1 MTGNVVPWTALAG
14 GESLAFG
21 KLAARSQTVPMFA
34 SSLPDLAAAEAAL
47 AQARR
52 LSRTG
57 LPQIA
62 YSRALGVHE
71 WSRGA
76 DAFLEAPEAIELLQ
90 ADSAQLLAA
99 CCFMMASY
107 EVGITF
113 GRTAVAIWDRREVRP
128 KQARAHCT
136 LAWLLAAIG
145 EPDAVTEARAGL
157 DLAEQAG
164 DPREAIFALN
174 TNGMVLWLLK
184 QPERGLPFAREAVA
198 LSRRRGRA
206 DINALINL
214 AGAEV
219 ETALNEREAGKTA
232 TIEAV
237 IDLGRE
243 LTLEALGLA
252 RADGDGWQERLAVCN
267 IAEYEIY
274 AGRFAEAEKVLQDY
288 AHAAGE
294 PTDRCRTHYLHMLGR
309 TKLGQLRYDDAIRIL
324 LSSRDIA
331 GRCNDVESMVGIYCD
346 LSRCHAGLGQ
356 FQQALEAHHS
366 FHEMYVRQASEA
378 AQRRSRTY
386 ALQWEA
392 DQLRAL
398 AREARQRAE
407 ELALT
412 NEMLAQETDRL
423 MRASLEDPLTGLQ
436 NRRRLDLAFVELLQ
450 SGARFSLA
458 MIDVDHFK
466 QVNDRFSHPV
476 GDAVLRE
483 IADILRDGT
492 TEDDLIVRFG
502 GEEFAV
508 LMGAQ
513 EPGRATWLC
522 ERLRRNVAGHG
533 WSALHSDLAV
543 TVSIGIACSD
553 ETSSHDTLVALADF
567 RLYAAK
573 QAGRNRVVDCS
584 EGGYLVATQVS
595 LEQPEAFAAYQSET
609 SR

>member
-1 MTGNVVPWTALAG
+1 MTSIAVPWTAPPG

-21 KLAARSQTVPMFA
+21 KLAARSQVVPMFA
-34 SSLPDLAAAEAAL
+34 SILHDLPSAQAAL

-52 LSRTG
+52 LSRSG

-62 YSRALGVHE
+62 YSRALAVHE
-71 WSRGA
+71 WSCSG
-76 DAFLEAPEAIELLQ
+76 DAFSQEPDAAEILQ
-90 ADSAQLLAA
+90 AHSAQLVAA
-99 CCFMMASY
+99 CCFMMANY

-113 GRTAVAIWDRREVRP
+113 GRTAVAIWSRRGDRAL
-128 KQARAHCT
+128 QARAHCSV
-136 LAWLLAAIG
+136 AWLLAAIG
-145 EPDAVTEARAGL
+145 EPDAVSEARAGL

-164 DPREAIFALN
+164 DPKEAVFALN
-174 TNGMVLWLLK
+174 TNGMVLWMLK
-184 QPERGLPFAREAVA
+184 QPDRGLPFAREAVA
-198 LSRRRGRA
+198 LSRRRGRVN
-206 DINALINL
+206 INALINL
-214 AGAEV
+214 AGTEV
-219 ETALNEREAGKTA
+219 EIALSERASGKTNSIDA
-232 TIEAV
+232 AV
-237 IDLGRE
+237 DLGRT
-243 LTLEALGLA
+243 LTLEALELA
-252 RADGDGWQERLAVCN
+252 RVIGDGWQERLAVCN

-274 AGRFAEAEKVLQDY
+274 AGRFAEAEEALQQY
-288 AHAAGE
+288 AFAAGE

-309 TKLGQLRYDDAIRIL
+309 TKLGQGRYDDAIRIL

-331 GRCNDVESMVGIYCD
+331 ESCNDVESAVGIYCD
-346 LSRCHAGLGQ
+346 LSRCHAELGQ
-356 FQQALEAHHS
+356 FQQALAAHKS

-392 DQLRAL
+392 DQLREL

-492 TEDDLIVRFG
+492 AEDDLIVRFG

-508 LMGAQ
+508 LLGAQ
-513 EPGRATWLC
+513 EPGRAAWVC
-522 ERLRRNVAGHG
+522 ERLRQNVAGHD
-533 WSALHSDLAV
+533 WKTLHRDLAV

-573 QAGRNRVVDCS
+573 QAGRNRVIDCS
-584 EGGYLVATQVS
+584 EGGYLVATNVALDRTSGGAVLQT
-595 LEQPEAFAAYQSET
+595 ET
-609 SR
+609 IG